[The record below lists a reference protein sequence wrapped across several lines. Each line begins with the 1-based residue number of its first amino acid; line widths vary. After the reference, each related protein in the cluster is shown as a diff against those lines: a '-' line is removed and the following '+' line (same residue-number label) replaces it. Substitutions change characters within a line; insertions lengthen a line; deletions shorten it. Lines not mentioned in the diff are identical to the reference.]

1 MVSEPNLVVAE
12 LAGILDDLGI
22 PYVVGGSLASSMYG
36 VPRATQDVD
45 LVADIPPARVEALAA
60 RLADHFHVRIEEV
73 EGPAGRVAIRFA
85 TREDTLLHKLVWYR
99 LGGETSERQWGDIRG
114 ILEVQADGLDVDHL
128 DRWATELGVADL
140 LARLR
145 QA

>member
-1 MVSEPNLVVAE
+1 M
-12 LAGILDDLGI
+12 
-22 PYVVGGSLASSMYG
+22 
-36 VPRATQDVD
+36 
-45 LVADIPPARVEALAA
+45 
-60 RLADHFHVRIEEV
+60 
-73 EGPAGRVAIRFA
+73 AIRFA
-85 TREDTLLHKLVWYR
+85 TPEDTLLHKLVWYR

-128 DRWATELGVADL
+128 DRWATELGVEEL